1 MAIFHY
7 ISDSR
12 YTLDGVI
19 RYIRGRLKKGND
31 VRQTSKHYGNVS
43 DYDGLYVDPDH
54 AAMDM
59 LLFKNICSKEGGS
72 QYKHFVLSLEDN
84 ELVRYLN
91 CMTPEGLNRWDVFW
105 DVAWAIQD
113 ITKCQLVYAVH
124 TNTKNIHMHI
134 IINPIRMDTYQ
145 KLNIDYQM
153 FYGMIG
159 TLNEILRS
167 YRLREI
173 RGGQGFCRD
182 DDDQIINT
190 DDTERKWWNIY
201 PTGIEYLIPQS

>member
-43 DYDGLYVDPDH
+43 DYDGLYVSPEQ

-72 QYKHFVLSLEDN
+72 QYKHFVLSLEEN
-84 ELVRYLN
+84 ELVGYLSRI
-91 CMTPEGLNRWDVFW
+91 TVEGLNRWDVFW
-105 DVAWAIQD
+105 DVAWAIQN

-145 KLNIDYQM
+145 KLNINYQM
-153 FYGMIG
+153 FYVMIK
-159 TLNEILRS
+159 TLNEILRR
-167 YRLREI
+167 YRLCEI
-173 RGGQGFCRD
+173 RGGQGFCRGEN
-182 DDDQIINT
+182 DQIVNI
-190 DDTERKWWNIY
+190 DDTETKWWNIY
-201 PTGIEYLIPQS
+201 PTDIDYLIPEL